1 MRLKALLNLL
11 PIAVAL
17 IAGYTFYHQWQ
28 QHQISAKPSYEG
40 NQQTQRNLTPA
51 PGQSER
57 WQVVRVSDG
66 DTLVARKSEGLGKA
80 TRIRLCGIDS
90 PESQQPLG
98 KEAKTYLQSM
108 IQAAGNQIIVMPI
121 ERDRYNR
128 LVAEVFI
135 SAPTQQQPELEKFI
149 NYEMVAGGFA
159 YHYLQFSDSCPNRE
173 SFVEGEIEAKRQRR
187 GVWVQSNLVKPW
199 DYRKQQRAH

>member
-1 MRLKALLNLL
+1 MRLKALVNSL
-11 PIAVAL
+11 PIAIAL

-28 QHQISAKPSYEG
+28 QASAKPSYEG
-40 NQQTQRNLTPA
+40 TQTVQHNLTQA

-66 DTLVARKSEGLGKA
+66 DTLVARKGEGLGKE

-98 KEAKTYLQSM
+98 REAKAYLQSM
-108 IQAAGNQIIVMPI
+108 VQAAGNQIIVMPI
-121 ERDRYNR
+121 ERDRYGR
-128 LVAEVFI
+128 LVAEVFV
-135 SAPTQQQPELEKFI
+135 SAPTQQHPELEKFV
-149 NYEMVAGGFA
+149 NHEMVAGGLA

-173 SFVEGEIEAKRQRR
+173 SFVEGETEAKQQRR
-187 GVWVQSNLVKPW
+187 GVWAYSNSIKPW
-199 DYRKQQRAH
+199 DYRKAQRAH